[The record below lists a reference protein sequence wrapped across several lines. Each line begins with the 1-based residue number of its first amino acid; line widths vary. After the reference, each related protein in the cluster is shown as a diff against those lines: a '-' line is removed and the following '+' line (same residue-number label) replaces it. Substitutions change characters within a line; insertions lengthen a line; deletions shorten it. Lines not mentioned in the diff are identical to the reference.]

1 MKRKHNI
8 MTAALVAGGALMFG
22 SCNDWLSLDPEDSVT
37 ASKYWKTESDVESAL
52 SGIYCSVL
60 SASSK
65 MYTDGELRGD
75 YTTPGTRTTHSGYY
89 SMYNGDLTSSNSLVA
104 WTAYYTA
111 INNCNLLLEKADQ
124 ALANDA
130 SFSATRCRKYKAQA
144 TVIRAMMYFYL
155 IRTYK
160 DVPYITWAYYDDTV
174 DRDCAPTDQLDIL
187 NDLIAQLEQVE
198 RDGDLDYTYSL
209 TSVAQNKGQVTMYAL
224 KTLLADMY
232 RWQGALTTNIATSQA
247 AYARCVE
254 LCDEVIHSGQFA
266 LVDVPKTDAKKAT
279 GSYLE
284 DATSH
289 ADSCFFVLSFNSPAA
304 DFFKKVYVDGNSDES
319 IFELQVDDY
328 TATPYFAMCA
338 YSDRAYFLPNAD
350 HVRDDI
356 FPSTENACAA
366 AGNYEDVR
374 YSMSAFSGLNWKY
387 AGADMEGN
395 IYATSSTEYRKNI
408 IVYRLAEVYL
418 MKAEALVQEAM
429 YQEKI
434 GGPDVQKLLLQAYK
448 AVYKVRQ
455 RASAVETTDVTVG
468 SGSSMQVAYW
478 DQLLNDE
485 DFELT
490 GSATLT
496 TLNMEQ
502 FVLDEEGRELAF
514 EGKRWFDV
522 LRTAARNNYG
532 AGTCTGGSL
541 NYLMSIVMYSTAI
554 DKATYLRNAY
564 KVYLRHYLPYPLN
577 DVRTNSLLNQ
587 NPAYG
592 DE

>member
-22 SCNDWLSLDPEDSVT
+22 SCNDWLTLDPEDSVT

-52 SGIYCSVL
+52 TGIYCSVL
-60 SASSK
+60 SASGK

-89 SMYNGDLTSSNSLVA
+89 SMYNGDLTSSNSLVD
-104 WTAYYTA
+104 WTTYYTA

-130 SFSATRCRKYKAQA
+130 SFSATQCRKYKAQA
-144 TVIRAMMYFYL
+144 KVIRAMMYFYL

-174 DRDCAPTDQLDIL
+174 DRDCAPTDQLEIL
-187 NDLIAQLEQVE
+187 NDLIAQLEEIQQA
-198 RDGDLDYTYSL
+198 GDLDYTYSL

-232 RWQGALTTNIATSQA
+232 RWQGALTSDIATSQA

-254 LCDEVIHSGQFA
+254 LCDEVINSGQFA
-266 LVDVPKTDAKKAT
+266 LVEVPKTDAKKAV

-284 DATSH
+284 DAASH
-289 ADSCFFVLSFNSPAA
+289 ADSCFYVLSDNFPAA

-328 TATPYFAMCA
+328 TATTYFAMCG
-338 YSDRAYFLPNAD
+338 YSDRAYFLPNFA

-356 FPSTENACAA
+356 FPGTENACAGN
-366 AGNYEDVR
+366 GNYEDVR
-374 YSMSAFSGLNWKY
+374 YRMAAFSGLNWKY
-387 AGADMEGN
+387 AGADLEGN
-395 IYATSSTEYRKNI
+395 TYASSRAEYKKNV

-429 YQEKI
+429 YQEKV
-434 GGPDVQKLLLQAYK
+434 GGANVQELLLQAYK
-448 AVYKVRQ
+448 AVFKVRD

-468 SGSSMQVAYW
+468 SGTSMQVAYW

-485 DFELT
+485 DFALT
-490 GSATLT
+490 GSSTLA

-532 AGTCTGGSL
+532 AGSCTGGSL
-541 NYLMSIVMYSTAI
+541 NYLLNIVVNATAI
-554 DKATYLRNAY
+554 DKVTYLRNAY
-564 KVYLRHYLPYPLN
+564 KNPLRHYLPYPLN
-577 DVRTNSLLNQ
+577 DVRTNDLLNQ
-587 NPAYG
+587 NTAYG
-592 DE
+592 EE